1 MLKAQ
6 RQEEMLDLLEKHST
20 MSVSLLAELLQCTM
34 MTVRRD
40 INDLEKQGLV
50 QKVHGGVV
58 LNKANEMQPSYL
70 LRVGQNTEEKQRIGV
85 EAAKLVQD
93 GKCVFFDGGTTPYYV
108 AKNLP
113 ATLSFTA
120 ITNSLTTAK
129 ELCYLPNVNVIMLG
143 GELYKTAFST
153 NNSIAVEIASRFR
166 ADLAFISARAIVLPD
181 GIFETALSL
190 IEIKQKIVQ
199 CSNRVILLVDH
210 TKFLDTAL
218 CLSVPL
224 VDIDHIITDSGV
236 QNDYL
241 KQLDDIGISY
251 TVV

>member
-6 RQEEMLDLLEKHST
+6 RQERMRGLLEKHST
-20 MSVSLLAELLQCTM
+20 MTVSSLAELLQCTM

-40 INDLEKQGLV
+40 IDEMEKQGLV

-58 LNKANEMQPSYL
+58 LNKANEMQPSYM
-70 LRVGQNTEEKQRIGV
+70 LRVNQNIEEKQRIGA
-85 EAAKLVQD
+85 EGAKWIQD

-108 AKNLP
+108 AKSLP
-113 ATLSFTA
+113 ASLSFTA
-120 ITNSLTTAK
+120 ISNSLTTAK
-129 ELCYLPNVNVIMLG
+129 ELCFLPNVNVIMLG

-166 ADLAFISARAIVLPD
+166 ADLAFISTRSIVLPD
-181 GIFETALSL
+181 GIFESALSL

-199 CSNRVILLVDH
+199 CSNRVILVADH

-224 VDIDHIITDSGV
+224 SDIDHIITDSGV
-236 QNDYL
+236 PGEYL
-241 KQLDDIGISY
+241 KKLDDIGIGY